1 MACISTVIITR
12 NEAKNIYDCIRSA
25 QTVSDDVVVVD
36 CGSEDN
42 TVALAEK
49 AGATVVQV
57 QWQCYGHSR
66 NTGAAAATYDW
77 ILALDADERVSP
89 ELADYLQELS
99 PEKNTV
105 YAIKRTNYFAE
116 TPLRFGTP
124 GFEKLTRLYHRH
136 TAQWDL
142 VPVHEKL
149 QTSAK
154 RKIIQTPI
162 LHYGIDGLQEHLQ
175 KKEWYAWLS
184 AEKYRQQQKQA
195 TIVKRFLAPAFDG
208 LKSYLFQA
216 GFLDGKKGWQI
227 ASTITYYTWLKYHLL
242 HQLNKE
248 QAAQEKATLPT
259 SVQPTSAVNPFF
271 ARRG

>member
-1 MACISTVIITR
+1 MARLSTVIITK
-12 NEAKNIYDCIRSA
+12 NEAKKIEACIRSA

-49 AGATVVQV
+49 AGATVVHV

-66 NTGAAAATYDW
+66 NTGAAAAKYDW
-77 ILALDADERVSP
+77 ILSLDADERVSP
-89 ELADYLQELS
+89 ELSAHLQAFS
-99 PEKNTV
+99 PDRKTV
-105 YAIKRTNYFAE
+105 YAIRRKNFFAA

-124 GFEKLTRLYHRH
+124 GFEKLTRFYHRH

-154 RKIIQTPI
+154 RKIIQAPI
-162 LHYGIDGLQEHLQ
+162 LHYGIDGLPEHLQ
-175 KKEWYAWLS
+175 KREWYAWLS
-184 AEKYRQQQKQA
+184 AKKYRQQQKRA
-195 TIVKRFLAPAFDG
+195 TVVKRFLAPVFNG

-216 GFLDGKKGWQI
+216 VFLDGKKGWQVASAI
-227 ASTITYYTWLKYHLL
+227 AYYTWLKYHLL
-242 HQLNKE
+242 HQLNNE
-248 QAAQEKATLPT
+248 QATEQQIILPT
-259 SVQPTSAVNPFF
+259 TVKPTGVVNPFY
-271 ARRG
+271 AKRG